1 MPLTRVRMA
10 CAQVVYGKSSTAK
23 FNEVGCT
30 NVLYHEKK
38 PHFYDEV

>member
-1 MPLTRVRMA
+1 M
-10 CAQVVYGKSSTAK
+10 CANDPCVQVVYGKSSMAK